1 MKERKETISPA
12 QANLWSILL
21 LIVVTV
27 VGGAY
32 FFYVT
37 NLLGFAP
44 FASMTGT
51 GSGDKSNPWG
61 PLLFVL
67 LYFVVLIAG
76 MVVHELVHG
85 ITWAHYCKNGWRSI
99 SFGVIWKYLMPYCH
113 CSEPLSVPHYRIGAL
128 MPLYVVGILPLIVSP
143 FINSIPLCFFGILFI
158 TGAVGDLMVVWRL
171 RKENPR
177 NMVMDHPSEPG
188 YFVYE
193 EE

>member
-21 LIVVTV
+21 LVVAAI

-37 NLLGFAP
+37 NLLGFDP

-51 GSGDKSNPWG
+51 ASGDKSSPWA

-67 LYFVVLIAG
+67 LYFVVLIVG
-76 MVVHELVHG
+76 MVIHELVHG
-85 ITWAHYCKNGWRSI
+85 LTWALYCKNGWHSI

-128 MPLYVVGILPLIVSP
+128 MPLYVVGILPLLVSP
-143 FINSIPLCFFGILFI
+143 FVNSILLCIFGVLFV
-158 TGAVGDLMVVWRL
+158 TGAAGDLMVVWRL

-177 NMVMDHPSEPG
+177 NTVMDHPTEPG